1 MSLRWVLATRLA
13 KGAAASR
20 HVGVAELDERAATTS
35 ITSSRGAKG
44 TPAVRRQA
52 VGSQSLPGT
61 LLPISLTKSLRSRRA
76 ASPWGS
82 SPAPRR

>member
-13 KGAAASR
+13 RGAAAS
-20 HVGVAELDERAATTS
+20 GMLASQSSIRARPTTS
-35 ITSSRGAKG
+35 ITSSKGARG

-76 ASPWGS
+76 ASPMGLVS
-82 SPAPRR
+82 GTRR